1 MAYTR
6 NPTWQDHPDTSTP
19 ITAAKLEHIE
29 DGIEDP
35 ATRPTRRTAMTER
48 PLTVKGARQL
58 ISLTAPLPPG
68 WSMYMWVP
76 ARNTP
81 DSTAARSTCSL

>member
-29 DGIEDP
+29 DGIEDGP
-35 ATRPTRRTAMTER
+35 
-48 PLTVKGARQL
+48 
-58 ISLTAPLPPG
+58 
-68 WSMYMWVP
+68 
-76 ARNTP
+76 
-81 DSTAARSTCSL
+81 